1 MVCTRGKKDNA
12 DMADEVGTEGAGEMQ
27 PDGHNTTGD
36 DSDDDISHQTG
47 SQLPPEMSDL
57 KRKFAEMEK
66 DLDEARILAARL
78 LEKEKKRNRRG
89 PKKNLERGDSF
100 VPLKK
105 IAEANRFSSDKMY
118 SVCKLVRMRLFG
130 TMKYF
135 SEYYKQ
141 GCLDRA
147 YKELNIRDD
156 ESKSRYKDFIVYY
169 IENKTNSQRNN
180 CIYALRRCMLGLDTG
195 GKYGNKKLDLC
206 CSDSQSWFYSF

>member
-1 MVCTRGKKDNA
+1 
-12 DMADEVGTEGAGEMQ
+12 
-27 PDGHNTTGD
+27 
-36 DSDDDISHQTG
+36 
-47 SQLPPEMSDL
+47 
-57 KRKFAEMEK
+57 
-66 DLDEARILAARL
+66 
-78 LEKEKKRNRRG
+78 
-89 PKKNLERGDSF
+89 
-100 VPLKK
+100 
-105 IAEANRFSSDKMY
+105 MY

-195 GKYGNKKLDLC
+195 GKYGNTKLDLC
-206 CSDSQSWFYSF
+206 CSDSQSWFYSFYWPWMKNQMVLIIGTTLLRRLLMPGLRICGQINWTSTFGRRLKQWHLSSCRRFLSKSLLTKETRKKNNQELINTGDTSVLQALRDFKYACET